1 MKKIQRIKKIY
12 ISNSVILNKLY
23 STIFSD
29 NHRLDKI
36 ANGT

>member
-1 MKKIQRIKKIY
+1 MKKNSKDKKIY